1 MSLVGWTVS
10 WIWAISLRFLV
21 SMDGDF
27 CGSVIV
33 VKVGPYPISRNL
45 WGISLVIMD
54 VISKTPTRTKITNR
68 TLLVFEGVLFAM
80 MY

>member
-1 MSLVGWTVS
+1 
-10 WIWAISLRFLV
+10 
-21 SMDGDF
+21 
-27 CGSVIV
+27 
-33 VKVGPYPISRNL
+33 
-45 WGISLVIMD
+45 MD